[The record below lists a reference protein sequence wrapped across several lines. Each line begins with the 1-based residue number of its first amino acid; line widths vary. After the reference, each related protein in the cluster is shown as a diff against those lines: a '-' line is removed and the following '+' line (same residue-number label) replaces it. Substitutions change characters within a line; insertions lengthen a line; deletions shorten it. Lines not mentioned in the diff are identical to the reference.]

1 MTAVAA
7 STTEVLSGRRHHAV
21 FHPLR
26 VASVEPLTEDSVAV
40 TFEVPDE
47 LREEYRFVQGQH
59 VSLRSVAAGDDVRRS
74 YSICAPA
81 TSGVLRV
88 AVKRLETGVFSS
100 YVHST
105 LRPGEYV
112 DVMTPT
118 GRFYVPLDPA
128 AARHYCAFAAGSG
141 ITPVFSILTT
151 TLEVE
156 PQSRFT
162 LVYGNRTTSSIMFLE
177 ELEDVKNRYPD
188 RFNLV
193 HVLSREPQEVELFSG
208 RIDGPRVR
216 RLLDTLIPPDTVDEW
231 FLCGPY
237 AMTQEVRQ
245 ALLDAGVDRRHV
257 HLELFHVETEP
268 PRRQV
273 RTAAVGSGSASVERS
288 TVAIT
293 LDGRST
299 SFELERDGP
308 SILDG
313 ALKVRSD
320 APYACKGG
328 VCGTCRAK
336 LLEGDVEMDR
346 NFALEQD
353 EMDSG
358 FVLACQSHP
367 RSPRVALDFD
377 A

>member
-1 MTAVAA
+1 VTAT
-7 STTEVLSGRRHHAV
+7 STEVLSARRHAV

-26 VASVEPLTEDSVAV
+26 VSTVEPLTEDSVAV

-47 LREEYRFVQGQH
+47 LREDYRFVQGQH

-88 AVKRLETGVFSS
+88 AVKRLESGVFSS

-118 GRFYVPLDPA
+118 GRFHVPLDPTR
-128 AARHYCAFAAGSG
+128 ARHYCAFAAGSG

-193 HVLSREPQEVELFSG
+193 HVLSREEQEVELFSG
-208 RIDGPRVR
+208 RIDGHRVQ
-216 RLLDTLIPPDTVDEW
+216 RLLETLIPPATVDEW

-237 AMTQEVRQ
+237 AMTQEARQ
-245 ALLDAGVDRRHV
+245 ALLEAGVDRRHV
-257 HLELFHVETEP
+257 HLELFHVEAEP
-268 PRRQV
+268 PKREGRV
-273 RTAAVGSGSASVERS
+273 VAAAGPGGASAERS

-293 LDGRST
+293 LEGRST
-299 SFELERDGP
+299 TFELEREGR

-313 ALKVRSD
+313 ALAVRSD

-336 LLEGDVEMDR
+336 VLEGDVEMDR

-353 EMDSG
+353 EMEAG

-367 RSPRVALDFD
+367 RSARVALDFD
-377 A
+377 Q